1 MLRVNLPHDADIEQM
16 GERVFDVLEN
26 VGAMFQ
32 SEEMLRALE
41 AVGAKVDYGAEIAR
55 FPRKLQAEFAESAR
69 RGRGEAKARGRD
81 ARFEGAPLAN
91 LETQVAQYVY
101 DFDREER
108 RPGSRADLI
117 EMTKL
122 GDALHGEAGVGHSV
136 LVRDVP
142 PILEPLAAALVLAEY
157 ARKPGAVF
165 AWDVRQA
172 EYLIEMGEIIGAAD
186 WMTLGAV
193 CIAHPLR
200 FDRVV
205 ADRYLQMLKWGHTA
219 GLTAMPVAGL
229 STPITVEGFIVVASA
244 ELLASWIAG
253 RAVNPEVSLGGSM
266 WAGTPDMRTGHV
278 SFSNFD
284 AMFYAIAVVQF
295 LEKWC
300 GVTVVVGG
308 GEYSDAKRPGMYAAL
323 EKAHKAMTIAAFT
336 GHHPAIGQGMLD
348 CGKVLSDVQLVL
360 ERDMGLGL
368 NQFARPIEPSEE
380 NVALSTIED
389 VRIGL
394 GANYLQSEHTALNF
408 RRSLWLPELLDRT
421 GWDGFEKEAQVL
433 ARARQKSRSL
443 IEGYVKPEGREEK
456 LAAMRAVVERAKDE
470 LAE

>member
-1 MLRVNLPHDADIEQM
+1 MLRVNLPNDADIEQM

-32 SEEMLRALE
+32 NEEMLRALE
-41 AVGAKVDYGAEIAR
+41 AVGAKVDYGAETAR
-55 FPRKLQAEFAESAR
+55 FPRKLQAEFVESAR
-69 RGRGEAKARGRD
+69 RERREAKARGRE

-91 LETQVAQYVY
+91 LETQVAQFVY

-122 GDALHGEAGVGHSV
+122 GDVLHGEAGVGHSV

-142 PILEPLAAALVLAEY
+142 PIVEPLEAALVLGEY
-157 ARKPGAVF
+157 ARKPGFVF
-165 AWDVRQA
+165 AWNVRQA
-172 EYLIEMGEIIGAAD
+172 DYLVEMGEILGVDD
-186 WMTLGAV
+186 WLTLGAV

-200 FDRVV
+200 FDRAV

-229 STPITVEGFIVVASA
+229 TTPITVEGFIVVASA

-284 AMFYAIAVVQF
+284 AMFYAIAAVQF
-295 LEKWC
+295 LEEWC
-300 GVTVVVGG
+300 GVRVVVGG
-308 GEYSDAKRPGMYAAL
+308 GEYCDAKRPGLYAAL

-336 GHHPAIGQGMLD
+336 GQHPAIGQGMLD
-348 CGKVLSDVQLVL
+348 VGKVLSDVQLLL
-360 ERDMGLGL
+360 ERDLGLGL
-368 NQFARPIEPSEE
+368 NHYARPIEPSEE
-380 NVALSTIED
+380 NIALSTVEE
-389 VRIGL
+389 VGIGL

-421 GWDGFEKEAQVL
+421 GWDGFEKEKQIL
-433 ARARQKSRSL
+433 ARAREKSRSL
-443 IEGYVKPEGREEK
+443 TEGYVKPEGREEK
-456 LAAMRAVVERAKDE
+456 LAAMRAVVERAKAD